1 MFGSMEERPARTVP
15 RSQFSDRQVKEFNK
29 TAAMIA
35 LAPWHLEAAT
45 TYLLKLVQDNIDGQA
60 DHWVAPGTSFGLT
73 FKDPSEPE
81 PVPTLPSA
89 VAPADLQFANRAPAP
104 VNVRVR
110 LHKKTAAAV
119 PELRGIPAAEP
130 ELPDASDDAD
140 ENIEKSESEVMLPDE
155 VDVVDGPRQNP
166 GAGCPPHL
174 RGRGGAPA
182 RVANLESSEPILKR
196 PAAAVKAKSQPKRR
210 CLSKL
215 PFPDGAIEALEEL
228 KRKGHTKCRT
238 SKFGCAECRKKAG
251 LVLNEDGTAWQ
262 WKSEG
267 R

>member
-1 MFGSMEERPARTVP
+1 MEERPARTVP
-15 RSQFSDRQVKEFNK
+15 RSKFTDRQVKEFNK
-29 TAAMIA
+29 TASMIA
-35 LAPWHLEAAT
+35 LPPWHLEAAT
-45 TYLLKLVQDNIDGQA
+45 TYLLKLIQDNIDGQA
-60 DHWVAPGTSFGLT
+60 DHWVAPATSFGLT

-81 PVPTLPSA
+81 LVVPTLPSG
-89 VAPADLQFANRAPAP
+89 VTPADLQFANRAPAP

-110 LHKKTAAAV
+110 LHKKTA
-119 PELRGIPAAEP
+119 PGIPAAAEP
-130 ELPDASDDAD
+130 ELPDASGD
-140 ENIEKSESEVMLPDE
+140 EAEHIEKSESEVLLPDQ
-155 VDVVDGPRQNP
+155 VDVVNGPPQNP
-166 GAGCPPHL
+166 GAGCPQSL

-182 RVANLESSEPILKR
+182 RVAHLDSEPALKR
-196 PAAAVKAKSQPKRR
+196 PAAAKAKSQAKRP

-215 PFPDGAIEALEEL
+215 PFPDGAIAALNEL
-228 KRKGHTKCRT
+228 KRRGHTKCRD